1 MSQVQQPET
10 KVKRNSS
17 MSNSISTEGAVK
29 RSIALRLIRHAESRN
44 NQIYYDARHI
54 YKGGTA
60 DFDEIGWNNYVN
72 QRRSSDPGL
81 SDRGSEQAQKL
92 AASYLTTHLWNQ
104 ASHPITFVVSPMRRT
119 IETIIPTILELEK
132 LHHHKQTQQQSRMSG
147 PCCAILIHGF
157 YFESEGCHLCGIP
170 EPGMN
175 QVEISHLLSLSG
187 VATQPSFIGFDEH
200 DVHRGW
206 YAYGTGREERADSE
220 ARAAKF
226 YLWLCEYLD
235 TQLLQAV
242 SSSSSSSS
250 ATAATMETHDIFD
263 AGVSHPEEDPS
274 ILDHDKF
281 SVRQRKR
288 RTVVLVGHGDFMSL
302 LLKRII
308 GGFGH
313 AVEAEGMPHR
323 SAFVHANTGITE
335 LEYFGN
341 GCYLLLDTNHTPHLP
356 VELKTGGSLKD
367 GWSFLVPDDTHFL
380 EQEVRVA
387 FADELDEH
395 LREQTEALRDLY
407 LNKRQ
412 SSTSQQPIFSGGT
425 AASAAERRRTTS
437 VIRSMVLSRSGSDSF
452 VNSTTGNSSEGITM
466 EQLSEGNDS
475 DGGRTTPG
483 EMTFVMKRGLK
494 VIGCATLQMPTMTLT
509 DIVVRE
515 SSRRRGIGTALVEAV
530 KNKLKQSATS
540 KGKEEQDFCIYV
552 TPINDDTKAFFTSL
566 GFEPTIDDSASL
578 SRMKCRL

>member
-1 MSQVQQPET
+1 MSQVQPAEAEG
-10 KVKRNSS
+10 KRNSS
-17 MSNSISTEGAVK
+17 MSSKISTDGAVK
-29 RSIALRLIRHAESRN
+29 PSIALRLIRHAESRN

-54 YKGGTA
+54 YKGGTP
-60 DFDEIGWNNYVN
+60 DFDEMGWNNYVN
-72 QRRSSDPGL
+72 QLRSSDPGL
-81 SDRGSEQAQKL
+81 SDRGREQAEKL
-92 AASYLTTHLWNQ
+92 ATSYLTTHLWNQ
-104 ASHPITFVVSPMRRT
+104 ASHPITFIVSPMRRT

-132 LHHHKQTQQQSRMSG
+132 LHHHNKAQQQGLISG

-187 VATQPSFIGFDEH
+187 VTTQPSFVGFDEH

-242 SSSSSSSS
+242 SSS
-250 ATAATMETHDIFD
+250 TAATMETHDIFD
-263 AGVSHPEEDPS
+263 AGVSHPDEDPS

-288 RTVVLVGHGDFMSL
+288 RTAVLVGHGDFMSL

-356 VELKTGGSLKD
+356 LELKTGGSLKD

-395 LREQTEALRDLY
+395 LREQTEALKDLY

-412 SSTSQQPIFSGGT
+412 SISSQQPIIAGGGG
-425 AASAAERRRTTS
+425 EKRRTAS
-437 VIRSMVLSRSGSDSF
+437 VIRSMILTRKGSDSF
-452 VNSTTGNSSEGITM
+452 VNSTTGYSSEGITM
-466 EQLSEGNDS
+466 EQLSEG
-475 DGGRTTPG
+475 DGGITTTS
-483 EMTFVMKRGLK
+483 EMTFVVKRGLK
-494 VIGCATLQMPTMTLT
+494 VIGCATLQMSTMTLT
-509 DIVVRE
+509 DVVVRE
-515 SSRRRGIGTALVEAV
+515 SCRRRGIGTALVEAV
-530 KNKLKQSATS
+530 KNRLKQSGACI
-540 KGKEEQDFCIYV
+540 GKDDQDICIYV
-552 TPINDDTKAFFTSL
+552 TPISDDAKAFFTSL
-566 GFEPTIDDSASL
+566 GFEPTIEDSACL
-578 SRMKCRL
+578 PRMKCRL